1 MWIVIADILSKSSAV
16 VGEDYFQKS
25 FGLIIGIIVQS
36 PLFRVPII
44 SWIEKTFSN
53 CYNKKTSGLE
63 NYFEL

>member
-36 PLFRVPII
+36 PLFWVPII
-44 SWIEKTFSN
+44 SWIEKPFSN
-53 CYNKKTSGLE
+53 CYNKKNKWSRKL
-63 NYFEL
+63 F